1 MAAEQRNRIGLISMK
16 KIIIAALVFLASTQA
31 FAQSAPSNPAMTYG
45 LVPTVGQWNNWF
57 QQKQDSL
64 GFTPLNQ
71 AGGTMAGPL
80 TTAASTISAA
90 GFSVSPGV
98 APNVPANGNIWLT
111 STGLFYRSN
120 NITFGPIGAGTI
132 TGPGSTSVGN
142 VATWGN
148 TSGTSLQD
156 GGKSLPS
163 GAIVGTTDPQTI
175 TNKTLTS
182 PVLVTPNLGTPSS
195 ATLTNA
201 TGLPLSSGVTGTL
214 GVTNGGTGVTA
225 STGTG
230 SVVLSNSPT
239 LVTPAI
245 GTPVSGTLT
254 NATGLP
260 ISTGVSGLGT
270 GVATF
275 LATPSSANLASALTD
290 ETGTGVAVFA
300 TSPTLVTPTIGAA
313 TATSV
318 NKVAITAPATSA
330 TLTIA
335 NGATLTAASS
345 TSVGQGQYLGT
356 ATNDNATAG
365 NIGEYVQS
373 EITTGSAVALTSN
386 VPANVT
392 SISLPA
398 GDWNVWGSIQFIPA
412 GTTTFSSIGASI
424 NTVSATQ
431 PTQPA
436 GGGFS
441 VLNLTFLTGVGQ
453 SLSVGQR
460 RLSLSTTTTV
470 YLVANSIFAAST
482 MSASG
487 GIYARRMR

>member
-1 MAAEQRNRIGLISMK
+1 MKFCSMFRFAVVSAFLTLWAAS
-16 KIIIAALVFLASTQA
+16 A
-31 FAQSAPSNPAMTYG
+31 FAQSSPG
-45 LVPTVGQWNNWF
+45 LVYGQVPTAAQWNGYF
-57 QQKQDSL
+57 SVKQDVL
-64 GFTPLNQ
+64 GYTPLNK
-71 AGGTMAGPL
+71 AGDTMLGPL
-80 TTAASTISAA
+80 KTAAPTTSAA
-90 GFSVSPGV
+90 GFSILQGV
-98 APNVPANGNIWLT
+98 APSSPSNGDIWLT
-111 STGLFYRSN
+111 SAGLYYQAG

-132 TGPGSTSVGN
+132 TGPGTTSVGN

-201 TGLPLSSGVTGTL
+201 TGLPLASGVTGTL

-290 ETGTGVAVFA
+290 ETGTGAAVFA

-335 NGATLTAASS
+335 NGTTLTAASS

-373 EITTGSAVALTSN
+373 EVVVGGAVSLTTNT
-386 VPANVT
+386 PANVT
-392 SISLPA
+392 SISLTA
-398 GDWNVWGSIQFIPA
+398 GDWDVRGVVAW
-412 GTTTFSSIGASI
+412 TTGASTTISSISTAI
-424 NTVSATQ
+424 NTTSASM
-431 PTQPA
+431 PA
-436 GGGFS
+436 SLLPNGGAYSLINANFNTGNGD
-441 VLNLTFLTGVGQ
+441 VLPVGT
-453 SLSVGQR
+453 R
-460 RLSLSTTTTV
+460 RLSLSSTTTV
-470 YLVANSIFAAST
+470 YLIAQASFGAST
-482 MSASG
+482 MSAYG